1 MNLLIVSGIALALL
15 FNFVNGLNDA
25 GNSIA
30 IMVATKALS
39 PGKAALLAAAGNFA
53 GPFLLTTAI
62 ALTIGTGIIEAAAL
76 TPQLL
81 VAALLAS
88 VGLIIT
94 ANLSG
99 LPISSSHALVG
110 ALIGAGFAA
119 TGPGALIYPDPET
132 VIFLFVYATGGGI
145 AGAGLIGFLAAWLHE
160 NVRVGLIVGALFGFS
175 VTVTLLM
182 LTQMLVITGILAI
195 LIFIVISPTLGF
207 FAAFLFDV
215 TISQL
220 FRHSRQDRMKRIFQ
234 PLQVVAGV
242 FQAIGHGSNDGQHA
256 VGVITALLL
265 STGLIAGFSVP
276 LWVLLSSSLAIAVGT
291 GFGGWRVVEKVAKKI
306 TKIRPYQGFAASGA
320 GGAVLTGITLAGVPV
335 SSTHVISGAIIGVGA
350 TRGIKAVR
358 WDAVREIVTAWLV
371 TIPLAIVLAFGVYL
385 VFFRALF

>member
-1 MNLLIVSGIALALL
+1 MEPLIIAGVGLALL
-15 FNFVNGLNDA
+15 FNFVNGINDA

-30 IMVATKALS
+30 IMVATRALS

-62 ALTIGTGIIEAAAL
+62 ALTIGTGIIESAAL
-76 TPQLL
+76 TPQLI
-81 VAALLAS
+81 VAALIAS

-119 TGPGALIYPDPET
+119 AGPGALIYPEPET
-132 VIFLFVYATGGGI
+132 VVYLFVYATAGGL
-145 AGAGLIGFLAAWLHE
+145 AGAGLIGSLAAWLHE
-160 NVRVGLIVGALFGFS
+160 NVRVGFIVGAVLGFS

-182 LTQMLVITGILAI
+182 LSHALVITGILAI
-195 LIFIVISPTLGF
+195 LIFIVISPSLGF

-215 TISQL
+215 VISHF

-234 PLQVVAGV
+234 PLQVVAGA

-265 STGLIAGFSVP
+265 SAGLIAGFSVS
-276 LWVLLSSSLAIAVGT
+276 LWVLISSSLAISIGT

-306 TKIRPYQGFAASGA
+306 TKIRPYQGFAASAA

-335 SSTHVISGAIIGVGA
+335 SSTHVISGAVIGVGA
-350 TRGIKAVR
+350 TRGTKAVR

-371 TIPLAIVLAFGVYL
+371 TIPLAIILAFGVYVL
-385 VFFRALF
+385 VFRVLL

>member
-1 MNLLIVSGIALALL
+1 MEPLIFIGVALALI

-30 IMVATKALS
+30 IMVATRALS
-39 PGKAALLAAAGNFA
+39 PGKAALLAAAGNFI

-62 ALTIGTGIIEAAAL
+62 ALTIGTGIIDPTVI
-76 TPQLL
+76 TPQIL
-81 VAALLAS
+81 VAALIAS

-110 ALIGAGFAA
+110 GLVGAGFAA
-119 TGPGALIYPDPET
+119 AGPGALIYPDPGT
-132 VIFLFVYATGGGI
+132 IGYLIAYGAAGGLL
-145 AGAGLIGFLAAWLHE
+145 GAALIGSIAAWLQE
-160 NVRVGLIVGALFGFS
+160 NIRVGLAAGALLGVS

-182 LTQMLVITGILAI
+182 VSHVLQVTGILAI
-195 LIFIVISPTLGF
+195 LLFIVISPSLGF
-207 FAAFLFDV
+207 FTAFFFDV
-215 TISQL
+215 AISHF

-234 PLQVVAGV
+234 PLQVLAGA

-265 STGLIAGFSVP
+265 SAGLVQGFSVP
-276 LWVLLSSSLAIAVGT
+276 LWVLLSSSLAIAIGT

-306 TKIRPYQGFAASGA
+306 TKIRPYQGFAASTS
-320 GGAVLTGITLAGVPV
+320 GGAVLVAITLSGVPV
-335 SSTHVISGAIIGVGA
+335 SSTHVISGAIVGVGA
-350 TRGIKAVR
+350 TRGTKAVN
-358 WDAVREIVTAWLV
+358 WDAVRDIVTAWLI
-371 TIPLAIVLAFGVYL
+371 TIPLAIVLSIAVYFL
-385 VFFRALF
+385 FFRVLF